1 MQPCTD
7 EDAPVGVPPLQPLPA
22 VLRWENRVCG
32 RYYLATAR
40 RNLWG
45 EWEVWR
51 AWGAIGSRLG
61 GQLSEPA
68 ADEAAARAGVARVA
82 ARRQLRGYRP
92 L

>member
-7 EDAPVGVPPLQPLPA
+7 KDALVGMPALPA
-22 VLRWENRVCG
+22 VLRWENRSRG
-32 RYYLATAR
+32 RYYLVTAR

-45 EWEVWR
+45 DWEVWR

-68 ADEAAARAGVARVA
+68 ADEAAARAGVARVT
-82 ARRQLRGYRP
+82 ARRQLRGYR
-92 L
+92 LL

>member
-1 MQPCTD
+1 MHPCTD
-7 EDAPVGVPPLQPLPA
+7 ESTPLGAQPLPA
-22 VLRWENRVCG
+22 VLRWENRIRG
-32 RYYLATAR
+32 RYYLVTAR

-82 ARRQLRGYRP
+82 ALRQRRGYRP